1 MITRGNKKTENEQ
14 KDKLQKLKKHKTP
27 KITDKEQDLPEM
39 ASKSEI
45 GKIIFHLCYQLWLRR
60 NCDDG

>member
-45 GKIIFHLCYQLWLRR
+45 GKIIFHL
-60 NCDDG
+60 